1 MTDGLLTERFS
12 DIEYNIKKIREKMA
26 NAAVKASRKFDEINL
41 LCVSKTFD
49 EPYINYAIDSCGIK
63 SIGENKV
70 QELIRKAPN
79 LHLNGVKKHLIG
91 HLQTN
96 KVKKIVGFADIIESV
111 DSVKIANE
119 IGKYA
124 LQKGIV
130 QDILLEINIAEE
142 ENKTGIAPSNFDEI
156 IFEIAKIKGVKIKGI
171 MSVPP
176 ICESEQELFKYF
188 DKIHNIYV
196 DNKAKKIDNVDMSIL
211 SLGMSDDYEAA
222 ILSGSTEV
230 RIGSAIFGSRIY

>member
-1 MTDGLLTERFS
+1 MMDELLIKRFS
-12 DIEYNIKKIREKMA
+12 DIEYNIAKIREKILE
-26 NAAVKASRKFDEINL
+26 ASRKVSRKPEEITL
-41 LCVSKTFD
+41 LCVTKNFD
-49 EPYINYAIDSCGIK
+49 EPYINYAIDNCAIK

-70 QELIRKAPN
+70 QEFLRKAPK
-79 LHLNGVKKHLIG
+79 LHLENINKHLIG

-96 KVKKIVGFADIIESV
+96 KVKKIVGFADLIESV
-111 DSVKIANE
+111 DSVKIAKE
-119 IGKYA
+119 IGKCA
-124 LQKGIV
+124 VNKGIV

-142 ENKTGIAPSNFDEI
+142 ESKTGIVPKLFEETL
-156 IFEIAKIKGVKIKGI
+156 FEISEIQGLRIKGI
-171 MSVPP
+171 MAVPP
-176 ICESEQELFKYF
+176 ICESEQEIFKYF

-211 SLGMSDDYEAA
+211 SLGMSDDYETA